1 MPGYQHI
8 VASNRRPTRRLLP
21 SRKPLQPRSSDLE
34 TFLQLMKRAT
44 LLRTGIP
51 ALIVALVLGL
61 SFLVPASASDQKH
74 NKPPACGYGYGDK
87 DKDENDDH
95 GDGGGGDHSTSA
107 SAASQQNAAG
117 AATEAKEKGK
127 GDNDCNEDEG
137 ENDDHG
143 DGGGDGGGGG
153 GDGGQG
159 QDHQ

>member
-44 LLRTGIP
+44 LLRSGIP

-74 NKPPACGYGYGDK
+74 TKPPACGYGYGDK
-87 DKDENDDH
+87 DNDENDDH
-95 GDGGGGDHSTSA
+95 GDRGGGSQFTSA
-107 SAASQQNAAG
+107 GGQQSAAG
-117 AATEAKEKGK
+117 AATEAREKSK

-137 ENDDHG
+137 EDDDHG
-143 DGGGDGGGGG
+143 DGGGGGGGG
-153 GDGGQG
+153 GEGH
-159 QDHQ
+159 DHQGRLGSN